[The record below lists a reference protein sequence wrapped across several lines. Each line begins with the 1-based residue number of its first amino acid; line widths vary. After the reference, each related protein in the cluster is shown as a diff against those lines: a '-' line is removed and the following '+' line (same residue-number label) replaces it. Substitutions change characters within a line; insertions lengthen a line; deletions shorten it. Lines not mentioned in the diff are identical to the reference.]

1 MPKQKASGSMTVQQA
16 QHLLAHALPPD
27 ARKDCWRRT
36 FTDAQKRELH
46 RLQVTPAQVERLERI
61 LPAIAYY
68 TAQGPRL
75 ADARAPLVKLAT
87 DAHKA
92 AAALRVLL
100 DASDE
105 AMQESRLRL
114 LEAIEARHPE
124 RCQAD
129 PARVSFFHR
138 YDRREPEALR
148 LLATLQD
155 VEQAASHAVEHMPRQ
170 QTRRVSP
177 PYPVQLIDAALSAD
191 GPAVPV
197 SACAGSP
204 FLEVAVLAYD
214 AAGAGDPLRAVRQ
227 YLTESNNTSPEK

>member
-1 MPKQKASGSMTVQQA
+1 MPKQKASGYMTVQQA

-27 ARKDCWRRT
+27 ARTDCWRRT

-46 RLQVTPAQVERLERI
+46 RLHTPAQTERLERI

-114 LEAIEARHPE
+114 LESIDAQHPE
-124 RCQAD
+124 RCPVD

-155 VEQAASHAVEHMPRQ
+155 VELAASHAVECMPKE
-170 QTRRVSP
+170 QTRAVAHTF
-177 PYPVQLIDAALSAD
+177 PVELIHAALSVD
-191 GPAVPV
+191 GPAVHV
-197 SACAGSP
+197 SASP
-204 FLEVAVLAYD
+204 ACPFIEIATLCYD
-214 AAGAGDPLRAVRQ
+214 AAGTGDPVRAIRAHLRQMQRQ
-227 YLTESNNTSPEK
+227 PKK